1 MKLNKRTNLLYLTL
15 LVALSSCFTYS
26 NIQVQELRKDDNSE
40 NLIFENNDLKISYFV
55 WGQYGQLKTF
65 IYNKSD
71 SIIKI
76 DLELSHFVEN
86 GFAYPFMNNAIT
98 SYTSSVDN
106 KYVENSLVGNT
117 LLTNTYSNGIKIT
130 NQTIP
135 TNSIY
140 IPPKSTKVFNLF
152 TFGSIYS
159 NCNLKKA
166 TDSSSLTF
174 NQSNSPFNYRTLF
187 YYSFNKSESNIQ
199 KFENNFWTSK
209 ISNLSEYIYI
219 KKEDYYL
226 NECKK
231 GIKYSKSVNGY
242 LSGNRFY
249 INYSTN

>member
-1 MKLNKRTNLLYLTL
+1 MKEKVNLNLILFTL
-15 LVALSSCFTYS
+15 LIALNGCFAYD